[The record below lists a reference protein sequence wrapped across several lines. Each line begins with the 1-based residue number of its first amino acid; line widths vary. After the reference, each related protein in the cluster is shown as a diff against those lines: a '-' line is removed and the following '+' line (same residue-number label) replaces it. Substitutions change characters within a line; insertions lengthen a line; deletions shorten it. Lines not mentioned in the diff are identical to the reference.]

1 MLVYLVLS
9 YIEKSVTRGRWM
21 AACSLQLLS
30 GVVTFVAHSP
40 NTLLYYWPHMTMP

>member
-1 MLVYLVLS
+1 MVVYLVLAH
-9 YIEKSVTRGRWM
+9 IENSVTHGRWM

-30 GVVTFVAHSP
+30 GVSAFVAHSP